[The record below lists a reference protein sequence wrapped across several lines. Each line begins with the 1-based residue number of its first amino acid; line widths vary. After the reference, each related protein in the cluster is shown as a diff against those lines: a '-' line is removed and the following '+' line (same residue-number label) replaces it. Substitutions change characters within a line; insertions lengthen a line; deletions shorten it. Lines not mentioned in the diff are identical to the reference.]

1 MSGAAAAQ
9 AAIHQAAAVS
19 TGPAGTG
26 RHAHAPRVLGWDLL
40 RGLCALSVAAY
51 HYLSWQEIAH
61 LSTLG
66 TYGVYLFFLLSG
78 ASMAYVYGPQALGS
92 GRGIAA
98 FLAVRW
104 MRLAPLYLLVCVAFL
119 AMLAARNGGWVDA
132 LAWRLAL
139 NASFAFGLHDPG
151 TWAIAIGGW
160 SLGIEFVFYL
170 AMPAI
175 AWLLPRPG
183 LKWAALAV
191 VGAVQ
196 AVWIARTVGAH
207 GLAAST
213 VAYHQVPA
221 FGAYFLAGCL
231 IGHAQRQGLWGSG
244 RPLPWRAGLAVWA
257 GMAGLLLALAPQV
270 PGDELTG
277 WRGVLL
283 PLAAAGAV
291 WASGRV
297 SVPQRAQAVARW
309 LGDITYGTYLLH
321 PMLFFGFTWFVLP
334 RLTGLDIGQ
343 LPLGWRVMI
352 LLAGVALSAVLAMAS
367 ERWFERPLRQAGRRL
382 LPARV
387 AQSDSASI
395 AS

>member
-1 MSGAAAAQ
+1 MAP
-9 AAIHQAAAVS
+9 
-19 TGPAGTG
+19 PAGPL
-26 RHAHAPRVLGWDLL
+26 AVAPRVLGWDLL

-51 HYLSWQEIAH
+51 HYLSWQEVAH

-78 ASMAYVYGPQALGS
+78 ASMAYVYGPQAFGS
-92 GRGIAA
+92 WRGVAG

-104 MRLAPLYLLVCVAFL
+104 MRLAPLYLLVCAGFL
-119 AMLAARNGGWVDA
+119 ALLAARNGGWVDA
-132 LAWRLAL
+132 LGWRLLL
-139 NASFAFGLHDPG
+139 NATFAFGLHDPG
-151 TWAIAIGGW
+151 VWAIAIGGW
-160 SLGIEFVFYL
+160 SLGIEFMFYL

-175 AWLLPRPG
+175 AWLLPRPA
-183 LKWAALAV
+183 LKWAALAAV
-191 VGAVQ
+191 AGVQ
-196 AVWIARTVGAH
+196 AWWIARTVGTH

-221 FGAYFLAGCL
+221 FGAYFLGGCV
-231 IGHAQRQGLWGSG
+231 IGHAQRVWAMPQGTG
-244 RPLPWRAGLAVWA
+244 RAREAAGAGLSWRAGLATWA
-257 GMAGLLLALAPQV
+257 GMAALLLALAPPV
-270 PGDELTG
+270 AGEELTG
-277 WRGVLL
+277 WRGALL

-297 SVPQRAQAVARW
+297 RVPARAQPWARW

-321 PMLFFGFTWFVLP
+321 PMVFFGFTWFVLP
-334 RLTGLDIGQ
+334 RLTGLDIGE
-343 LPLGWRVMI
+343 LPLALRVAV
-352 LLAGVALSAVLAMAS
+352 LLAGVALSAALAMAS

-382 LPARV
+382 LPRPARATPAGQP

>member
-1 MSGAAAAQ
+1 
-9 AAIHQAAAVS
+9 
-19 TGPAGTG
+19 
-26 RHAHAPRVLGWDLL
+26 
-40 RGLCALSVAAY
+40 
-51 HYLSWQEIAH
+51 
-61 LSTLG
+61 
-66 TYGVYLFFLLSG
+66 
-78 ASMAYVYGPQALGS
+78 
-92 GRGIAA
+92 
-98 FLAVRW
+98 
-104 MRLAPLYLLVCVAFL
+104 
-119 AMLAARNGGWVDA
+119 
-132 LAWRLAL
+132 
-139 NASFAFGLHDPG
+139 
-151 TWAIAIGGW
+151 
-160 SLGIEFVFYL
+160 
-170 AMPAI
+170 
-175 AWLLPRPG
+175 
-183 LKWAALAV
+183 
-191 VGAVQ
+191 
-196 AVWIARTVGAH
+196 
-207 GLAAST
+207 
-213 VAYHQVPA
+213 
-221 FGAYFLAGCL
+221 
-231 IGHAQRQGLWGSG
+231 
-244 RPLPWRAGLAVWA
+244 
-257 GMAGLLLALAPQV
+257 MAGLLLALAPQV